1 MLEALAGAKGEEHEE
16 TRQWAPRRFDAEK
29 FEMVA
34 VNKKLATRAGRSR
47 AAR

>member
-1 MLEALAGAKGEEHEE
+1 MDGPALATARFCE
-16 TRQWAPRRFDAEK
+16 TRRFDAEK